1 MPEPVATAGS
11 AGLAPPA
18 PGGWRARAF
27 SSARDPLWSAALAV
41 FLALLVSFIAIAA
54 SGRDALA
61 GYGWL
66 LSGAFGGLG
75 PLGETGIKSGVL
87 VLTGLSVAVAFTVGL
102 FNIGAEG
109 QLIWGGLAA
118 AVMGR
123 ADLPAVV
130 LLPACLAAAA
140 CAGGLWG
147 LLPGLLKVRRGV
159 HEVISTILLNWIAI
173 HLVHSWLV
181 AGPLAAASA
190 GSSISVAGT
199 EPIRAAAFLPRLVS
213 GSRLDL
219 GFPLALAIALA
230 VWFLLTR
237 TRRGFEWRA
246 VGAGA
251 EAAYASGIPSSR
263 RVCEAMAL
271 AGALSGLAGALLIL
285 GTEHKYPGVFRTG
298 YGFDGIAVAL
308 VGGGT
313 ALGTVFSGLFFG
325 ALRAGATRLQLVGIH
340 PSFAELIQ
348 GLAVLLVAAP
358 RLFHPLLARLRGVE
372 QVEQSAPP
380 IPTAQPGSGL

>member
-1 MPEPVATAGS
+1 M
-11 AGLAPPA
+11 L
-18 PGGWRARAF
+18 RARLFAP
-27 SSARDPLWSAALAV
+27 ARDPLWSASAAV
-41 FLALLVSFIAIAA
+41 LSSLVISFVAIAA
-54 SGRDALA
+54 SGRNPLA
-61 GYGWL
+61 GFGYL
-66 LSGAFGGLG
+66 AAGALGGLG
-75 PLGETGIKSGVL
+75 PLGETAIKSAVL

-118 AVMGR
+118 AVVGQL
-123 ADLPAVV
+123 DVPGVLP
-130 LLPACLAAAA
+130 LSLAAAA
-140 CAGGLWG
+140 LAGAAWG
-147 LLPGLLKVRRGV
+147 LIPGLLKVRRGV

-173 HLVHSWLV
+173 HLVHGWLV
-181 AGPLAAASA
+181 AGPLGAA
-190 GSSISVAGT
+190 GSGASVSISGT
-199 EPIRAAAFLPRLVS
+199 EPVSRAAWLPRPIP

-219 GFPLALAIALA
+219 GFPLALAVAAA

-251 EAAYASGIPSSR
+251 EAARASGIPSGR
-263 RVCEAMAL
+263 RVCEAMSL
-271 AGALSGLAGALLIL
+271 AGALAGLAGALLIL

-313 ALGTVFSGLFFG
+313 AAGTAVAGIFFG

-348 GLAVLLVAAP
+348 GIAVLLVAAP
-358 RLFHPLLARLRGVE
+358 RIFKPLLARLRGSEMPSV
-372 QVEQSAPP
+372 SAPP
-380 IPTAQPGSGL
+380 IPTVPP

>member
-1 MPEPVATAGS
+1 M
-11 AGLAPPA
+11 LKRLFAP
-18 PGGWRARAF
+18 
-27 SSARDPLWSAALAV
+27 ARDPLWSAVAAV
-41 FLALLVSFIAIAA
+41 AAALLVSFVAIAA
-54 SGRDALA
+54 SGRDPLAGFGDLIQGALA
-61 GYGWL
+61 GP
-66 LSGAFGGLG
+66 G
-75 PLGETGIKSGVL
+75 PLGETAIKSAVL
-87 VLTGLSVAVAFTVGL
+87 ILTGLSVAVAFTVGL

-118 AVMGR
+118 AVVGR
-123 ADLPAVV
+123 LEFALVLPVA
-130 LLPACLAAAA
+130 LLSAALAGA
-140 CAGGLWG
+140 LWG

-159 HEVISTILLNWIAI
+159 HEVISTILLNWVAI
-173 HLVHSWLV
+173 HLVHGWLV
-181 AGPLAAASA
+181 AGPLAAAGGGASV
-190 GSSISVAGT
+190 SVAGT
-199 EPIRAAAFLPRLVS
+199 EPIARAAWLPRLFA

-219 GFPLALAIALA
+219 GFPLALALAAA

-246 VGAGA
+246 VGAGR
-251 EAAYASGIPSSR
+251 EAAHASGIPDAR

-271 AGALSGLAGALLIL
+271 SGALAGLAGALLIL

-313 ALGTVFSGLFFG
+313 AAGTALAGIFFG

-348 GLAVLLVAAP
+348 GVAVLLVAAP
-358 RLFHPLLARLRGVE
+358 RIFQPLWLKLRGTEAVSA
-372 QVEQSAPP
+372 SAPP
-380 IPTAQPGSGL
+380 IPTVQP